1 MPGKKK
7 KSNRR
12 AKRVEEREK
21 EILKEKREEKI
32 KEDKPKEKK
41 NSSNSKSTKSG
52 NNKNSKSSR
61 KKDKDKVKKHKGI
74 KRFFLFILII
84 IILAVAVLGIQIY
97 RNGGG
102 MKGIVTTFIGSSAD
116 EIQNLDDI
124 YVLCMGKSQNMTDT
138 IMVAKY
144 SPKNQQA
151 SLLSIP
157 RDSFVGKSK
166 DNASTFDK
174 INAKYQVNPQST
186 LDAVN
191 SLTGL
196 NLKYYVT
203 VDTKA
208 LRDLVDAL
216 GGIEFDVPIDMD
228 YDDSSQDLEI
238 HLKKGVQVLNGMQAE
253 GVVRFRHNND
263 GSSFPTEYGDNDLGR
278 MRTQRAFIETVI
290 KQTLK
295 ASNITKIN
303 QLLNIAKEEV
313 ETNLSWDI
321 IKNYIIA
328 ILDFDTANLKT
339 DSLPGTP
346 QYFNE
351 LSFFV
356 VNKTEAK
363 KKVEEMFLN
372 EHKDEESEGENTV
385 NETNTTTSKSTKS
398 STYSRNSNIKLE
410 VINGTGSN
418 AKFTSAQEQLKDRG
432 YKITKKG
439 TTNVTQK
446 TIIINR
452 KNNASEI
459 ESEIKSLLC
468 TGDITV
474 GEDNNEV
481 DFTIIIGTDY

>member
-1 MPGKKK
+1 MGKHSKTQEDNK
-7 KSNRR
+7 TNKDT
-12 AKRVEEREK
+12 REK
-21 EILKEKREEKI
+21 ESN
-32 KEDKPKEKK
+32 KK
-41 NSSNSKSTKSG
+41 NNNKINNSKSNKNKI
-52 NNKNSKSSR
+52 NNKNKQKVYTYR
-61 KKDKDKVKKHKGI
+61 DKKVKKHKTL
-74 KRFFLFILII
+74 KRFLSFILII
-84 IILAVAVLGIQIY
+84 IIILAIVFAVQVQ

-102 MKGIVTTFIGSSAD
+102 MKGIVTTFVGSSAN

-144 SPKNQQA
+144 SPKTQQA

-166 DNASTFDK
+166 EYASAYDK
-174 INAKYQVNPQST
+174 INAKYQISPQDT
-186 LDAVN
+186 IDAVN
-191 SLTGL
+191 DLTGL

-208 LRDLVDAL
+208 LRDLVDAI
-216 GGIEFDVPIDMD
+216 GGVEFDVPIDMD

-263 GSSFPTEYGDNDLGR
+263 GTSYPTEYGDNDLGR
-278 MRTQRAFIETVI
+278 MKTQRAFIETVI

-303 QLLNIAKEEV
+303 QLINIAKEEV

-328 ILDFDTANLKT
+328 LLDFDTENLQT
-339 DSLPGTP
+339 NSLPGTP
-346 QYFNE
+346 QFFSE

-356 VNKTEAK
+356 VDRTAAK
-363 KKVEEMFLN
+363 EMVNEMFLQ
-372 EHKDEESEGENTV
+372 KPSDDTSSSA
-385 NETNTTTSKSTKS
+385 TNTTNSTENTTSNYSSSYSTSK
-398 STYSRNSNIKLE
+398 NSLIKIE
-410 VINGTGSN
+410 VLNGTGSKS
-418 AKFTSAQEQLKDRG
+418 KFEDAVDQLEEHG
-432 YKITKKG
+432 YEIEKKG
-439 TTNVTQK
+439 TTNVTSK
-446 TIIINR
+446 TVIINR
-452 KNNASEI
+452 KNNSTESEN
-459 ESEIKSLLC
+459 EIKSLLC
-468 TGDITV
+468 TGIINV
-474 GEDNNEV
+474 GEDNNDV

>member
-1 MPGKKK
+1 MPEKKK
-7 KSNRR
+7 RSNRR

-21 EILKEKREEKI
+21 EILKEKIEEKI
-32 KEDKPKEKK
+32 KEDKQKENKKVSKSISKKSKK
-41 NSSNSKSTKSG
+41 N
-52 NNKNSKSSR
+52 NKKE
-61 KKDKDKVKKHKGI
+61 KKHKGI

-84 IILAVAVLGIQIY
+84 FAIIAAILGIQIY
-97 RNGGG
+97 KNGGG
-102 MKGIVTTFIGSSAD
+102 MKGIVTTFVGSSAD
-116 EIQNLDDI
+116 EIKNLDDI

-144 SPKNQQA
+144 SPKNQQV

-191 SLTGL
+191 DLTGL
-196 NLKYYVT
+196 NVKYYVT

-216 GGIEFDVPIDMD
+216 GGIEFDVPMDMD
-228 YDDSSQDLEI
+228 YDDSSQDLAI

-263 GSSFPTEYGDNDLGR
+263 GSSFPTEYGDNDIGR
-278 MRTQRAFIETVI
+278 MRTQRAFIETVL

-295 ASNITKIN
+295 ASNITKVN

-372 EHKDEESEGENTV
+372 EPKNEENEGENVV
-385 NETNTTTSKSTKS
+385 NETNTTTSKSSKS
-398 STYSRNSNIKLE
+398 STYSRNSNIKIE
-410 VINGTGSN
+410 IINGTGSN
-418 AKFTSAQEQLKDRG
+418 SKFTSAQEQLKDRG
-432 YKITKKG
+432 YKISKKG
-439 TTNVTQK
+439 TTNVTKK

-452 KNNASEI
+452 KNSASEI
-459 ESEIKSLLC
+459 ENEIKSLLC
-468 TGDITV
+468 TGAITV